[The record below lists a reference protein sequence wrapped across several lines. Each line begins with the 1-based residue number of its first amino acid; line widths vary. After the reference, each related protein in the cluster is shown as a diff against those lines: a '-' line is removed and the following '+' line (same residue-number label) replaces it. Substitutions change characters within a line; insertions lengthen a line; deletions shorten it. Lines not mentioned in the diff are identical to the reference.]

1 VQAVVQEGRQPPPAL
16 PNAGERNPI
25 VPQSPAAAEAGGML
39 AAVLQ
44 FPRATRDRMRREA
57 TTPKRPRPAP
67 PLPAPSTEGGAEIN
81 PVPLDPGNFEETFAA
96 TGRNTPERT
105 RSARGKVP
113 PLVPARPLKAAGESR

>member
-1 VQAVVQEGRQPPPAL
+1 MHEGRQPPPAL
-16 PNAGERNPI
+16 PDAGERNPT

-57 TTPKRPRPAP
+57 ATPERPRPAP
-67 PLPAPSTEGGAEIN
+67 PLPAPTAAAAEGGAEIN

-96 TGRNTPERT
+96 TGRKTPERT
-105 RSARGKVP
+105 RSARGKLP